1 MPTELHAQ
9 NDTGLVPL
17 SAAGLAAKNRN
28 GIAHSPSTGS
38 HASHASQASS
48 ISRMSHTSAQRP
60 GISPVHTPRADSPSL
75 GESAAGTEGRARRA
89 RVGSQISVVSDSERG
104 HLRGISDTS
113 VSTEGNYATPMD
125 PPTSTTREA
134 VAETPSGRPGAVS
147 PLTPPQPV
155 HESSD
160 YLGVGSPVSGG
171 SKRKSQFSEKLDEVD
186 EK

>member
-9 NDTGLVPL
+9 NDTGTGFVPL

-38 HASHASQASS
+38 HASHASQTSS

-75 GESAAGTEGRARRA
+75 GESAAGAEGRP

-125 PPTSTTREA
+125 PPTSTPRET
-134 VAETPSGRPGAVS
+134 VVETPSGRPGAVS

-155 HESSD
+155 HESGD
-160 YLGVGSPVSGG
+160 YLGAGSPGSGG